1 MREDE
6 AEEQEIEGEEWEEEV
21 VTPSTNGFRS
31 DDEDMICFA
40 RCVCSCVCVFVC
52 ELACTS
58 GGHGFV
64 MSLTVEPK
72 YDDLGVLSVSV

>member
-21 VTPSTNGFRS
+21 VTPSANGFRS

-52 ELACTS
+52 SCVYKWRAWFCDVINS
-58 GGHGFV
+58 GA
-64 MSLTVEPK
+64 K
-72 YDDLGVLSVSV
+72 IR